1 MCERKKFG
9 TKGFNMMYPFSLG
22 DLRDSSIVLNNYM
35 EGAGGSGKIPWDDL
49 RYIFTSLVDY
59 YISEGMRPDQ
69 VADNVYGDPELDWVV
84 LTSANIINVRDE
96 WPLDSRE
103 IYEFAYNKYG
113 NDLNQ
118 IRHYETKEVK
128 DSSDRLILP
137 KGKIVD
143 SGFTIPDPS
152 SPTAT
157 LNPVG
162 GVTNYEYE
170 SKLNDAKRSIY
181 IISPDYL
188 QVFLNDMKD
197 IMRYTDSSQFIDVD
211 LIQTE
216 NTRNTDPN

>member
-1 MCERKKFG
+1 MTYFRELPNLNYQSTALDRSSSEDYVQVKNIFRRAK
-9 TKGFNMMYPFSLG
+9 
-22 DLRDSSIVLNNYM
+22 LRD
-35 EGAGGSGKIPWDDL
+35 DL
-49 RYIFTSLVDY
+49 KYVFTSLVDY

-103 IYEFAYNKYG
+103 MYEFASNKYG

-128 DSSDRLILP
+128 DSSGRLILP
-137 KGKIVD
+137 KGKVVD

-170 SKLNDAKRSIY
+170 SKLNDVKRSIY

>member
-1 MCERKKFG
+1 MTYFRELPNLNYQSTSSDRSSSEDYVVVKNIFRRAK
-9 TKGFNMMYPFSLG
+9 
-22 DLRDSSIVLNNYM
+22 LRD
-35 EGAGGSGKIPWDDL
+35 DL
-49 RYIFTSLVDY
+49 KYVFTSLVDY
-59 YISEGMRPDQ
+59 YIGDGIRPDQ
-69 VADNVYGDPELDWVV
+69 VADNIYGDPELDWVV

-96 WPLDSRE
+96 WPLDSGE
-103 IYEFAYNKYG
+103 MYNYALNKYG

-118 IRHYETKEVK
+118 IRHYETTEVK
-128 DSSDRLILP
+128 DSSGRLILP
-137 KGKIVD
+137 KGKVVD

-152 SPTAT
+152 SSTAT

-170 SKLNDAKRSIY
+170 SKLNDEKRSIY

-197 IMRYTDSSQFIDVD
+197 IMRYTDSSQFVDVD

>member
-1 MCERKKFG
+1 MTYFRELPNLNYQSTSADRSSSEDYVVVKNIFRRAK
-9 TKGFNMMYPFSLG
+9 
-22 DLRDSSIVLNNYM
+22 LRD
-35 EGAGGSGKIPWDDL
+35 DL
-49 RYIFTSLVDY
+49 KYIFTSLVDY
-59 YISEGMRPDQ
+59 YIKDGVRPDQ
-69 VADNVYGDPELDWVV
+69 VADNIYGDPELDWVV

-96 WPLDSRE
+96 WPLNSYE
-103 IYEFAYNKYG
+103 IYNYSLNKYG

-118 IRHYETKEVK
+118 IRHYETTEVK
-128 DSSDRLILP
+128 DSSGRLILP
-137 KGKIVD
+137 KGKVVD

-152 SPTAT
+152 SSTAT

-170 SKLNDAKRSIY
+170 SKLNDEKRSIY
-181 IISPDYL
+181 IISPGYL

-197 IMRYTDSSQFIDVD
+197 IMRYTDSSQFVNTN

>member
-1 MCERKKFG
+1 MTYFRELPNLNYQSTSSDRSSSRDYVVVKNIFRRAK
-9 TKGFNMMYPFSLG
+9 
-22 DLRDSSIVLNNYM
+22 LRD
-35 EGAGGSGKIPWDDL
+35 DL
-49 RYIFTSLVDY
+49 KYIFTSLVDY
-59 YISEGMRPDQ
+59 YIKDGVRPDQ

-96 WPLDSRE
+96 WPLNSYE
-103 IYEFAYNKYG
+103 IYNYSLNKYG

-118 IRHYETKEVK
+118 IRHYETTEVK
-128 DSSDRLILP
+128 DSSGRLILP
-137 KGKIVD
+137 KGKVVD

-152 SPTAT
+152 SSTAT

-170 SKLNDAKRSIY
+170 SKLNDEKRSIY
-181 IISPDYL
+181 IISPGYL
-188 QVFLNDMKD
+188 QIFLNDMKD
-197 IMRYTDSSQFIDVD
+197 IMRYTDSSQFVNTN

>member
-1 MCERKKFG
+1 MTYFRELPNLNYQSTALDRSSSEDYVQVKNIFRRAK
-9 TKGFNMMYPFSLG
+9 
-22 DLRDSSIVLNNYM
+22 LRD
-35 EGAGGSGKIPWDDL
+35 DL
-49 RYIFTSLVDY
+49 KYVFTSLVDY
-59 YISEGMRPDQ
+59 YIGDGIRPDQ
-69 VADNVYGDPELDWVV
+69 VADNIYGDPELDWVV

-103 IYEFAYNKYG
+103 MYNYALNKYG

-118 IRHYETKEVK
+118 IRHYETTEVK
-128 DSSDRLILP
+128 DSSGRLILP
-137 KGKIVD
+137 KGKVVD

-152 SPTAT
+152 SSTAT

-170 SKLNDAKRSIY
+170 SKLNDEKRSIY
-181 IISPDYL
+181 IISPNYL

-197 IMRYTDSSQFIDVD
+197 IMRYTDSSQFVNTN

>member
-1 MCERKKFG
+1 MTYFRELPNLNYQSTSSDRSSSRDYVVVKNIFRRAK
-9 TKGFNMMYPFSLG
+9 
-22 DLRDSSIVLNNYM
+22 LRD
-35 EGAGGSGKIPWDDL
+35 DL
-49 RYIFTSLVDY
+49 KYIFTSLVDY
-59 YISEGMRPDQ
+59 YIKDGIRPDQ
-69 VADNVYGDPELDWVV
+69 VADDLYGDPELDWVV

-96 WPLDSRE
+96 WPLDSYE
-103 IYEFAYNKYG
+103 IYNYSLNKYG

-118 IRHYETKEVK
+118 IRHYETTEVK
-128 DSSDRLILP
+128 DSSGRLILP
-137 KGKIVD
+137 KGKVVD

-152 SPTAT
+152 SSTAT

-170 SKLNDAKRSIY
+170 SKLNDEKRSIY
-181 IISPDYL
+181 IISPGYL

-197 IMRYTDSSQFIDVD
+197 IMRYTDSSQFVNTN

>member
-1 MCERKKFG
+1 MTYFRELPNLNYQSTSADRSSSEDYVVVKNIFRRAK
-9 TKGFNMMYPFSLG
+9 
-22 DLRDSSIVLNNYM
+22 LRD
-35 EGAGGSGKIPWDDL
+35 DL
-49 RYIFTSLVDY
+49 KYIFTSLVDY
-59 YISEGMRPDQ
+59 YIKDGVRPDQ

-96 WPLDSRE
+96 WPLDSYE
-103 IYEFAYNKYG
+103 IYNYAFNKYG
-113 NDLNQ
+113 DDLNQ
-118 IRHYETKEVK
+118 IRHYETTEVK
-128 DSSDRLILP
+128 DSSGRLILP
-137 KGKIVD
+137 KGKVVD

-152 SPTAT
+152 SSTAT

-170 SKLNDAKRSIY
+170 SKLNDEKRSIY
-181 IISPDYL
+181 IISPGYL

-197 IMRYTDSSQFIDVD
+197 IMRYTDSSQFVNTN

>member
-1 MCERKKFG
+1 MTYFRELPNLNYQSTLSDRSSSEDYVVVKNIFRRAK
-9 TKGFNMMYPFSLG
+9 
-22 DLRDSSIVLNNYM
+22 LRD
-35 EGAGGSGKIPWDDL
+35 DL
-49 RYIFTSLVDY
+49 KNVFTSLVDY
-59 YISEGMRPDQ
+59 YIRDGIRPDQ
-69 VADNVYGDPELDWVV
+69 VADAVYGDPELDWVV

-96 WPLDSRE
+96 WPLSSYE
-103 IYEFAYNKYG
+103 IYNYALNKYG
-113 NDLNQ
+113 KDLNQ
-118 IRHYETKEVK
+118 IRHYETTEVK
-128 DSSDRLILP
+128 DSSGRLILP

-162 GVTNYEYE
+162 GVTYYEYE

-181 IISPDYL
+181 IITPNYL

-197 IMRYTDSSQFIDVD
+197 IMRYKDSSQFVNTN

-216 NTRNTDPN
+216 NTNITLP

>member
-1 MCERKKFG
+1 MTYFRELPNLNYQSTSSDRSSSRDYVVVKNIFRRAK
-9 TKGFNMMYPFSLG
+9 
-22 DLRDSSIVLNNYM
+22 LRD
-35 EGAGGSGKIPWDDL
+35 DL
-49 RYIFTSLVDY
+49 KYIFTSLVDY
-59 YISEGMRPDQ
+59 YIKYGIRPDQ
-69 VADNVYGDPELDWVV
+69 VADDLYGDPELDWVV

-96 WPLDSRE
+96 WPLDSYE
-103 IYEFAYNKYG
+103 IYNYTLNKYG

-118 IRHYETKEVK
+118 IRHYETTEVK
-128 DSSDRLILP
+128 DSSGRLILP
-137 KGKIVD
+137 KGKVVD

-152 SPTAT
+152 SSTAT

-170 SKLNDAKRSIY
+170 SKLNDEKRSIY
-181 IISPDYL
+181 ILSPNYL

-197 IMRYTDSSQFIDVD
+197 IMRYKDSSQFVNTN

>member
-1 MCERKKFG
+1 M
-9 TKGFNMMYPFSLG
+9 
-22 DLRDSSIVLNNYM
+22 
-35 EGAGGSGKIPWDDL
+35 
-49 RYIFTSLVDY
+49 
-59 YISEGMRPDQ
+59 
-69 VADNVYGDPELDWVV
+69 V

-103 IYEFAYNKYG
+103 MYEFASNKYG

-128 DSSDRLILP
+128 DSSGRLILP
-137 KGKIVD
+137 KGKVVD

>member
-1 MCERKKFG
+1 MTYFRELPNLNYQSTSSDRSSSKDYVVVKNIFRRA
-9 TKGFNMMYPFSLG
+9 K
-22 DLRDSSIVLNNYM
+22 LRD
-35 EGAGGSGKIPWDDL
+35 DL
-49 RYIFTSLVDY
+49 KYVFTSLVDY
-59 YISEGMRPDQ
+59 YIKDGVRPDQ

-103 IYEFAYNKYG
+103 MYNYALNKYG

-118 IRHYETKEVK
+118 IRHYQTTEVK
-128 DSSDRLILP
+128 DSSGRLILP
-137 KGKIVD
+137 KGKVVD

-152 SPTAT
+152 SSTAT

-170 SKLNDAKRSIY
+170 NKLNDEKRSIY
-181 IISPDYL
+181 ILSPNYL

-197 IMRYTDSSQFIDVD
+197 IMRYKDSSQFVNIN

>member
-1 MCERKKFG
+1 MTYFRELPNLNYQSTSSDRSSSRDYVVVKNIFRRAK
-9 TKGFNMMYPFSLG
+9 
-22 DLRDSSIVLNNYM
+22 LRD
-35 EGAGGSGKIPWDDL
+35 DL
-49 RYIFTSLVDY
+49 KYIFTSLVDY
-59 YISEGMRPDQ
+59 YIKDGVRPDQ

-96 WPLDSRE
+96 WPLDSGE
-103 IYEFAYNKYG
+103 MYNYALNKYG

-118 IRHYETKEVK
+118 IRHYETTEVK
-128 DSSDRLILP
+128 DSSGRLILP
-137 KGKIVD
+137 KGKVVD

-152 SPTAT
+152 SSTAT

-170 SKLNDAKRSIY
+170 SKLNDEKRSIY
-181 IISPDYL
+181 IISPGYL

-197 IMRYTDSSQFIDVD
+197 IMRYTDSSQFVDVD

>member
-1 MCERKKFG
+1 MTYFRELPNLNYQSTALDRSSSEDYVQVKNIFRRAK
-9 TKGFNMMYPFSLG
+9 
-22 DLRDSSIVLNNYM
+22 LRD
-35 EGAGGSGKIPWDDL
+35 DL
-49 RYIFTSLVDY
+49 KYVFTSLVDY
-59 YISEGMRPDQ
+59 YIGDGIRPDQ
-69 VADNVYGDPELDWVV
+69 VADNIYGDPELDWVV

-96 WPLDSRE
+96 WPLDSGE
-103 IYEFAYNKYG
+103 MYNYALNKYG

-118 IRHYETKEVK
+118 IRHYETTEVK
-128 DSSDRLILP
+128 DSSGRLILP
-137 KGKIVD
+137 KGKVVD

-152 SPTAT
+152 SSTAT

-170 SKLNDAKRSIY
+170 SKLNDEKRSIY

-197 IMRYTDSSQFIDVD
+197 IMRYKDSSQFVNIN

-216 NTRNTDPN
+216 NTRNTDPT

>member
-1 MCERKKFG
+1 MTYFRELPNLNYQSTSSDRSSSRDYVVVKNIFRRAK
-9 TKGFNMMYPFSLG
+9 
-22 DLRDSSIVLNNYM
+22 LRD
-35 EGAGGSGKIPWDDL
+35 DL
-49 RYIFTSLVDY
+49 KYIFTSLVDY
-59 YISEGMRPDQ
+59 YIKDGIRPDQ
-69 VADNVYGDPELDWVV
+69 VADDLYGDPELDWVV

-96 WPLDSRE
+96 WPLNSYE
-103 IYEFAYNKYG
+103 IYNYALNKYG

-118 IRHYETKEVK
+118 IRHYETTEVK
-128 DSSDRLILP
+128 DSSGRLILP
-137 KGKIVD
+137 KGKVVD

-152 SPTAT
+152 SSTAT

-170 SKLNDAKRSIY
+170 SKLNDEKRSIY
-181 IISPDYL
+181 ILSPNYL

-197 IMRYTDSSQFIDVD
+197 IMRYKDSSQFVNIN

>member
-1 MCERKKFG
+1 MTYFRELPNLNYQSTSADRSSSEDYVVVKNIFRRAK
-9 TKGFNMMYPFSLG
+9 
-22 DLRDSSIVLNNYM
+22 LRD
-35 EGAGGSGKIPWDDL
+35 DL
-49 RYIFTSLVDY
+49 KYVFTSLVDY
-59 YISEGMRPDQ
+59 YIKDGIRPDQ

-96 WPLDSRE
+96 WPLNSYE
-103 IYEFAYNKYG
+103 IYNYSLNKYG
-113 NDLNQ
+113 DDLNQ
-118 IRHYETKEVK
+118 IRHYETTEVK
-128 DSSDRLILP
+128 DSSGRLILP
-137 KGKIVD
+137 KGKVVD

-152 SPTAT
+152 SSTAT

-170 SKLNDAKRSIY
+170 SKLNDEKRSIY
-181 IISPDYL
+181 IISPGYL

-197 IMRYTDSSQFIDVD
+197 IMRYTDSSQFVNTN